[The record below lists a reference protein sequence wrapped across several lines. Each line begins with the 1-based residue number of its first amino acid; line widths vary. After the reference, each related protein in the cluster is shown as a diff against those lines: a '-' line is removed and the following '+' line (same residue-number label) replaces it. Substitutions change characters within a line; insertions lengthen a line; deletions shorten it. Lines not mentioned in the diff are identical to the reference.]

1 MIPRRLRLSRKDF
14 ESVVRGKELMRALG
28 PHFSISHGPAPSA
41 GGCGVVVSKK
51 VEKSSVKRHLLKR
64 RIREVL
70 RSYCSPDEVLIV
82 YARPGSQNLSF
93 EELSKELTEQIER
106 RKG

>member
-14 ESVVRGKELMRALG
+14 ESVVSGKELMRAVS
-28 PHFSISHGPAPSA
+28 PHFSISYGSSPAK

-51 VEKSSVKRHLLKR
+51 VERSSVKRHLLKR

-70 RSYCSPDEVLIV
+70 REYCSTDHIFIV
-82 YARPGSQNLSF
+82 YARPGAETLSF
-93 EELSKELTEQIER
+93 ADLSAELSAELER
-106 RKG
+106 IRA

>member
-28 PHFSISHGPAPSA
+28 PHFSISYGPAPEG
-41 GGCGVVVSKK
+41 GGCGIVVPKK

-70 RSYCSPDEVLIV
+70 KGYCSSDRVLIV
-82 YARPGSQNLSF
+82 YARPGSEKLSF
-93 EELSKELTEQIER
+93 EELSKELSEQIEQQTA
-106 RKG
+106 

>member
-1 MIPRRLRLSRKDF
+1 MTSGKD
-14 ESVVRGKELMRALG
+14 LMRAMG
-28 PHFSISHGPAPSA
+28 PHFSISYGPTPET

-70 RSYCSPDEVLIV
+70 RNYCSKDHTLIV
-82 YARPGSQNLSF
+82 YARPGSQELSF
-93 EELSKELTEQIER
+93 EELSKELSEQIER
-106 RKG
+106 ITP